1 MTETTEFLPD
11 ATAARGVTAPPPRRR
26 FATLGRALSKPS
38 TLAGLLITLTAIGIA
53 IFLPLFFAD
62 MIDRIDFR
70 AKLLPPLSGWH
81 LLGTDQLGRD
91 MLLRIAAGL
100 RTSFA
105 IGFSAVALALV
116 VGIGIG
122 LLSGYFGGWTDTVL
136 MRLTDVQMAL
146 PFIVLAV
153 AILSVAQPGYAS
165 LTLVLSLAAWPSYA
179 RVTRSTTQVERKA
192 DHVQAATALGAGT
205 GRILLRYLLPPI
217 AGSAL
222 VLSILDVAAMII
234 YESTLG
240 FIAIGVPPDT
250 PSLGSIM
257 ADGKNYIA
265 TSWWITGMP
274 GLVILVT
281 ILGLNLLAIGLR
293 QTLAEARER

>member
-1 MTETTEFLPD
+1 MSLVSTS
-11 ATAARGVTAPPPRRR
+11 TAAIEAPPAQSRAAVIARILLRP
-26 FATLGRALSKPS
+26 ATF
-38 TLAGLLITLTAIGIA
+38 AGLVIVLTAIAIA
-53 IFLPLFFAD
+53 VILPMAFPD
-62 MIDRIDFR
+62 MIERIDFR
-70 AKLLPPLSGWH
+70 AKLVPPLTGWH
-81 LLGTDQLGRD
+81 ILGTDQLGRD

-100 RTSFA
+100 QTSFA
-105 IGFSAVALALV
+105 IAFSAVALALV
-116 VGIGIG
+116 VGIGVG
-122 LLSGYFGGWTDTVL
+122 LVSGYFGGWLDTIL

-179 RVTRSTTQVERKA
+179 RVTRSVTQVERKA
-192 DHVQAATALGAGT
+192 DHVQAAIALGAGS
-205 GRILLRYLLPPI
+205 GRILGRYLLPPI

-240 FIAIGVPPDT
+240 FIAIGVPPGT

-257 ADGKNYIA
+257 ADGKNYISTA
-265 TSWWITGMP
+265 WWVTGMP
-274 GLVILVT
+274 GIVILVT

-293 QTLAEARER
+293 QSMAEARQR